1 VTTISE
7 SILIQRPPDDVFDFV
22 TDPTKTALWQT
33 TVDESRQVTPGPMAV
48 GTRTTDVR
56 RFLGR
61 RIESQWEVVEH
72 DPPRRSAVRG
82 VSGPIPFTGT
92 YTLEPVE
99 GGATRFTSSVEL
111 DAHGFF
117 KLAEPIFAGIAR
129 REVRSNLGHLKD
141 LLEAG
146 ADAGPETRP

>member
-1 VTTISE
+1 MTTISE
-7 SILIQRPPDDVFDFV
+7 TVLIQRPPEDVFRFV
-22 TDPTKTALWQT
+22 TDPTKTTLWQT
-33 TVDESRQVTPGPMAV
+33 TIDELRQVTPGPMAV
-48 GTRTTDVR
+48 GTQATDVR

-72 DPPRRSAVRG
+72 DPPRRSAIRG
-82 VSGPIPFTGT
+82 ISGPIPFTGT

-99 GGATRFTSSVEL
+99 GATRFTCAVEL

-129 REVRSNLGHLKD
+129 RELRSNLGHLKD
-141 LLEAG
+141 LLEAR

>member
-1 VTTISE
+1 MTTITE
-7 SILIQRPPDDVFDFV
+7 TVLIQRPPEDVFQFV
-22 TDPTKTALWQT
+22 TDLTKTTLWQT
-33 TVDESRQVTPGPMAV
+33 TIDELRQVTPGPMAV
-48 GTRTTDVR
+48 GTQATDVR

-72 DPPRRSAVRG
+72 DPPRRSAIRG
-82 VSGPIPFTGT
+82 ISGPIPFTGT

-99 GGATRFTSSVEL
+99 GATRFTSTVEL

-129 REVRSNLGHLKD
+129 RELRSNLGHLKD
-141 LLEAG
+141 LLEAR
-146 ADAGPETRP
+146 ADASLETRP

>member
-1 VTTISE
+1 MTTITE
-7 SILIQRPPDDVFDFV
+7 TVLIQRRPEDVFDFV

-33 TVDESRQVTPGPMAV
+33 TIDESRQITQGPMAV
-48 GTRTTDVR
+48 GTRATDVR

-72 DPPRRSAVRG
+72 DPPRRSAIRG
-82 VSGPIPFTGT
+82 ISGPIPFTGT
-92 YTLEPVE
+92 YTLEPVA
-99 GGATRFTSSVEL
+99 GATRLTCSVEL

-129 REVRSNLGHLKD
+129 RELRSNLGHLKD

>member
-1 VTTISE
+1 MTTITE
-7 SILIQRPPDDVFDFV
+7 TVLIQRPPEDVFQFV
-22 TDPTKTALWQT
+22 TDLTKTTLWQT
-33 TVDESRQVTPGPMAV
+33 TIDELRQVTPGPMAV
-48 GTRTTDVR
+48 GTQAIDVR

-72 DPPRRSAVRG
+72 DPPRRSAIRG
-82 VSGPIPFTGT
+82 ISGPIPFTGT

-99 GGATRFTSSVEL
+99 GATRFTSTVDL

-129 REVRSNLGHLKD
+129 RELRSNLGHLKD
-141 LLEAG
+141 LLEAR
-146 ADAGPETRP
+146 ADASLETRP

>member
-1 VTTISE
+1 MTTIEE
-7 SILIQRPPDDVFDFV
+7 SVLIQRSPEEVFNFV

-33 TVDESRQVTPGPMAV
+33 TVDVSRQVTPGPMAV
-48 GTRTTDVR
+48 GTRATDVR

-61 RIESQWEVVEH
+61 RIESEWEVIEH

-82 VSGPIPFTGT
+82 VSGPIPFTGR

-99 GGATRFTSSVEL
+99 GATRFTSAVEL

-117 KLAEPIFAGIAR
+117 KLAEPIFAGIAG
-129 REVRSNLGHLKD
+129 REMRSNLGHLKD
-141 LLEAG
+141 LLEAR
-146 ADAGPETRP
+146 AEAGPETRP

>member
-1 VTTISE
+1 MTTINE
-7 SILIQRPPDDVFDFV
+7 SVLIQRPPEDVFDFV

-33 TVDESRQVTPGPMAV
+33 TVDESRQETPGAMAV
-48 GTRTTDVR
+48 GTRMTDVR

-72 DPPRRSAVRG
+72 DPPRRSAIRG

-99 GGATRFTSSVEL
+99 GGTRFACSVEL

-117 KLAEPIFAGIAR
+117 KLAEPIFAAMAR
-129 REVRSNLGHLKD
+129 RELKSNLGHLKD
-141 LLEAG
+141 LLEAAR
-146 ADAGPETRP
+146 ADAGPEARP